1 MDNQFKELEDTISF
15 NSQEIR
21 AMAAEVKRLNQ
32 ELDLER
38 MKTDMLLDILARN
51 DRFDEKDMY
60 IITLQMK
67 LSRAISMLEDSADPL
82 DIVKMLRAKANI
94 LEAHPVF

>member
-32 ELDLER
+32 ALDLER

-67 LSRAISMLEDSADPL
+67 LSRAINMLEDSSDPL
-82 DIVKMLRAKANI
+82 DIVKMLKTKADFF
-94 LEAHPVF
+94 EAHPNF